1 MHLCN
6 CLNSRRLNN
15 ASLNSMHPSPCCSRL
30 SVDVCSLMYS
40 GAVSSKRGGY
50 ISYQHTGGECL
61 GCHTVFLVVF
71 L

>member
-15 ASLNSMHPSPCCSRL
+15 ASLNNMHPSPCCSRL

-40 GAVSSKRGGY
+40 GQYLQNVGATY
-50 ISYQHTGGECL
+50 HTNTQAENVWVA
-61 GCHTVFLVVF
+61 TRSF
-71 L
+71 